1 MFSAVYAGG
10 IRGMEAYPVRV
21 EVDLSRGLP
30 GFEVVGSVSGE
41 VKEAKERVQV
51 ALKNTGISMPVAKL
65 TVNLAPAHI
74 RKEGTGFDMAIVAGL
89 LCCMELADI
98 NAFEKTAFLGE
109 LALDGTIRG
118 INGVL
123 PIVLALKQAGFQKVL
138 VPMENEKE
146 AAGVDDLQVF
156 CIKDVQELL
165 TYLQMNETDRSG
177 YFRPAKN
184 NEKAGMGRK
193 KVPDFADVYGQEG
206 AKRAAEVAAAG
217 FHHLLLA
224 GAPGSGKTMIAKRI
238 AGILPPM
245 TKEERLEV
253 LSIYSVA
260 GKLKET
266 EKFLSMRPFVS
277 PHHTITARAFA
288 GGGRIPGPGYLSLAH
303 RGVLFLD
310 EMPEFAGGVLEILRQ
325 PLEEKKIH
333 IARNTGTYAYPADF
347 MLVCAMNPCPCGFF
361 PDRNRCTCTEQEI
374 RRYLGRISGPVL
386 DRIDIVTEAAPVGIK
401 DFCKKGTGEKT
412 ADIRERVLEARE
424 RQRRRFLGTG
434 YCFNSELSGKETEKY
449 CKLNAKEQHF
459 LEQVFECGQMSV
471 RSYHKVLKLART
483 IADLERSDE
492 IKTGHLAEAV
502 CYNSG
507 KQRFWI

>member
-21 EVDLSRGLP
+21 EVDMSRGLP

-41 VKEAKERVQV
+41 VKEAKERVQI
-51 ALKNTGISMPVAKL
+51 ALKNTGVSLPVAKL
-65 TVNLAPAHI
+65 TVNLSPAHI

-89 LCCMELADI
+89 LCCMELADV

-109 LALDGTIRG
+109 LALDGTLRG

-123 PIVLALKQAGFQKVL
+123 PIALALKQAGFQKVL
-138 VPMENEKE
+138 VPKDNLRET
-146 AAGVDDLQVF
+146 AGVDGLQVF
-156 CIKDVQELL
+156 GMKDLTELL
-165 TYLQMNETDRSG
+165 SYLQMSKEERAAH
-177 YFRPAKN
+177 FKPAKDIVKN
-184 NEKAGMGRK
+184 DSGRENT
-193 KVPDFADVYGQEG
+193 PDFAEVYGQEG

-224 GAPGSGKTMIAKRI
+224 GPPGSGKTMIAKRI
-238 AGILPPM
+238 AGILPSM

-260 GKLKET
+260 GKLKEA
-266 EKFLSMRPFVS
+266 EKFLFMRPFVA

-310 EMPEFAGGVLEILRQ
+310 EMPEFAGSVLEILRQ

-333 IARNTGTYAYPADF
+333 IARNTGTYTYPADF
-347 MLVCAMNPCPCGFF
+347 MMVCAMNPCPCGYF
-361 PDRNRCTCTEQEI
+361 PDRNRCTCSEPEI

-386 DRIDIVTEAAPVGIK
+386 DRIDIVSEAAPVGIK
-401 DFCKKGTGEKT
+401 DFHNKGNGEKT
-412 ADIRERVLEARE
+412 ADIRARVIEARE
-424 RQRRRFLGTG
+424 RQSRRFKETG
-434 YCFNSELSGKETEKY
+434 YYFNSELSGRETEKY
-449 CKLNAKEQHF
+449 CKLNLAEQLF
-459 LEQVFECGQMSV
+459 LEQVFESGQMSV

-483 IADLERSDE
+483 IADLERSEE

-507 KQRFWI
+507 KQRFWL